1 MTTDCKSNVVEFG
14 AEGKHCHFD
23 SSPKQPPPCT
33 NLPTGLRDCLLNY
46 RDLASVKAACTQCK
60 CVVKSLL
67 HGNDAAPD
75 DEDDPFD
82 IDQYEEC
89 DNYDEEFSVHAPRR
103 FGNGACCST
112 TLVVS
117 GSSEPGCTCFR

>member
-1 MTTDCKSNVVEFG
+1 M
-14 AEGKHCHFD
+14 
-23 SSPKQPPPCT
+23 
-33 NLPTGLRDCLLNY
+33 
-46 RDLASVKAACTQCK
+46 KAACTQRK
-60 CVVKSLL
+60 CGVKSLL

-89 DNYDEEFSVHAPRR
+89 EDYDEEFSVHAPRR

-112 TLVVS
+112 NLAVRDRL
-117 GSSEPGCTCFR
+117 EPGCNCSRQSASATVALDTK